1 MGIPYGHR
9 IPDIL
14 KCNNPLTNKLFNNK
28 MKKVLVFCI
37 AALAVVAV
45 SCQKKDGGSNI
56 DWSKVTVDGFYVA
69 GPATGSAEIKPECV
83 MAAGFNEV
91 DKAPREGMFE
101 KYIVL
106 EGGKDFYLA
115 YSDGGKL
122 TYYSATLA
130 EFITPEEEAYAENPD
145 KVIKGKLIVGDSPVA
160 MKVEKTGLYHI
171 VLDTNKL
178 GDLKEAQILLL
189 DASQFGLRGGM
200 NSWGFT
206 AGAPESFSNE
216 GTVFAFKDQEL
227 AAGGSFKF
235 STHSFWK
242 VTLDD
247 AGKVKAEISLGETGN
262 GLGLANYPG
271 RKDNNIIVEKGGKY
285 DITLTFKLAQGDFS
299 KSFTYTVVCT
309 EESKA
314 PTTMYMNGG
323 QWGGTNWDWASDGIV
338 ELVPIHGAA
347 GEFWCTRWFDHTQE
361 FKFCAQKAWNGDFG
375 IDGQN
380 CKVDA
385 DGFYTIYVNGN
396 NNTVEINP
404 AAIYGLGACFGNNDW
419 AAEDA
424 YKAVADGQ
432 VMKLTTTAGGEL
444 RIAAKVKDYD
454 FWKTEF
460 IFFDGKIAYRGAG
473 DDQERVQGEAGKTIT
488 LDFNNGTATMQ

>member
-1 MGIPYGHR
+1 
-9 IPDIL
+9 
-14 KCNNPLTNKLFNNK
+14 

-45 SCQKKDGGSNI
+45 SCQKNNGGSNI

-83 MAAGFNEV
+83 MTAGVNEAAEGKPKR
-91 DKAPREGMFE
+91 DGMFE

-106 EGGKDFYLA
+106 EGGKEFYLA
-115 YSDGGKL
+115 YSNGGKL
-122 TYYSATLA
+122 TYYSAELK
-130 EFITPEEEAYAENPD
+130 EFVTPEEEAYTENPE
-145 KVIKGKLIVGDSPVA
+145 KVIKGKLVIGDSPIA
-160 MKVEKTGLYHI
+160 MKIEKTGLYHI
-171 VLDTNKL
+171 VLDINKL

-189 DASQFGLRGGM
+189 DASEFGVRGGM
-200 NSWGFT
+200 NGWGFT
-206 AGAPESFSNE
+206 KGEVAAFSNA
-216 GTVFAFKDQEL
+216 GTTFTLKDQEL
-227 AAGGSFKF
+227 AAGGEFKF
-235 STHSFWK
+235 ATGNYWK

-247 AGKVKAEISLGETGN
+247 AGKVKAETSLGETGS
-262 GLGLANYPG
+262 GLGLAD
-271 RKDNNIIVEKGGKY
+271 KNNIKVEKGGKY
-285 DITLTFKLAQGDFS
+285 DITLNFKLAQGDFN
-299 KSFTYTVVCT
+299 KSFTYTLVCT
-309 EESKA
+309 EESSA

-323 QWGGTNWDWASDGIV
+323 QWGGANWDWAAPGIV
-338 ELVPIHGAA
+338 ELVPIYGAP

-361 FKFCAQKAWNGDFG
+361 FKFCAKKEWNGDFG

-404 AAIYGLGACFGNNDW
+404 AAIYGLGACFGNDTW

-432 VMKLTTTAGGEL
+432 VLKLTTTGSGEL

-473 DDQERVQGEAGKTIT
+473 GDQERVQGAAGKTIT